1 MPHAARKIAP
11 APSSPPPPA
20 GLRKADVVA
29 RALLDR
35 IVHKDIAV
43 GAVLPT
49 ESEIAAEFDVN
60 RSVVREA
67 IKLLEVHRLVRPV
80 RRRGTVVLDPLA
92 SMSPEVVHAMLRGT
106 RGTIDLA
113 FFESLLEIR
122 AVLDAQI
129 CSLAAERR
137 TKADLKSLEAALESL
152 RVASDRAQ
160 YTEATAEW
168 SFALARATHNPV
180 CEMLSHWNRQVV
192 RDLAPVFASIQP
204 LGGAHLEGLG
214 IMLECIRAKDAER
227 ARSMVG
233 AYHAWATPRLLAAAS
248 LANGTPLDRVRKELR

>member
-1 MPHAARKIAP
+1 MPRAARKTNAP
-11 APSSPPPPA
+11 TPA

-35 IVHKDIAV
+35 IVHKHIAV

-49 ESEIAAEFDVN
+49 ESEIATEFDVN

-92 SMSPEVVHAMLRGT
+92 SMSPEVVHAMVRGA
-106 RGTIDLA
+106 RGTIDTA

-137 TKADLKSLEAALESL
+137 TKADLKALEAAVQSL
-152 RVASDRAQ
+152 RVATDREQ
-160 YTEATAEW
+160 YTYATAEW
-168 SFALARATHNPV
+168 GLALARATHNPV

-214 IMLECIRAKDAER
+214 IMLECIRAKDSER
-227 ARSMVG
+227 ARSLVD
-233 AYHAWATPRLLAAAS
+233 AFHAWATPRLLAAAS

>member
-1 MPHAARKIAP
+1 MRRTPNKRTLSAVQARATP
-11 APSSPPPPA
+11 
-20 GLRKADVVA
+20 GVRKADVVA
-29 RALLDR
+29 RSLLDR
-35 IVHKDIAV
+35 IVHKAFAV
-43 GAVLPT
+43 GDVLPT
-49 ESEIAAEFDVN
+49 EAAIAREFAVN

-92 SMSPEVVHAMLRGT
+92 STSPEVVHAMLRGA
-106 RGTIDLA
+106 RGTIDLP

-129 CSLAAERR
+129 CSLAAGRR
-137 TKADLKSLEAALESL
+137 TKADLEALAAALESL
-152 RVASDRAQ
+152 RVATDRQQ
-160 YTEATAEW
+160 YTDATAQW
-168 SFALARATHNPV
+168 GLALARATHNPV

-192 RDLAPVFASIQP
+192 RELGPVFAAIQP

-227 ARSMVG
+227 ARTMVA